1 MSFPS
6 YFMPLSWWWEVK
18 KVIAISQ
25 GHPTRGGYQI
35 NAGKF
40 ILIYFFSKL
49 FKLGNRVLR
58 AAEHSP
64 RERLPEGKLG
74 HLNGILNWNIYS
86 VSSLPVPYT
95 RWKCFK
101 SSPWFIAKCTPW
113 FSVSEHSQ
121 DSECWL
127 RDIFI
132 SQWSHEEILSS
143 CNRYPFP
150 KQRHQT
156 EVMLFLCEI
165 PAQLSHFK
173 EYPNQSFFIETK
185 ALICGIHS
193 LETFLSFPEVFDVIW
208 CDISCLAWSLKS
220 PVMSVSAWAEISV
233 SSLVLSADCWGA
245 VPWHLQAFL
254 H

>member
-1 MSFPS
+1 MQENSSWYIFFPNS
-6 YFMPLSWWWEVK
+6 S
-18 KVIAISQ
+18 S
-25 GHPTRGGYQI
+25 
-35 NAGKF
+35 
-40 ILIYFFSKL
+40 
-49 FKLGNRVLR
+49 LGIEFWGLQ
-58 AAEHSP
+58 STGCCP

-132 SQWSHEEILSS
+132 SPWSHEEILSS

-173 EYPNQSFFIETK
+173 EYPNQ
-185 ALICGIHS
+185 
-193 LETFLSFPEVFDVIW
+193 
-208 CDISCLAWSLKS
+208 
-220 PVMSVSAWAEISV
+220 
-233 SSLVLSADCWGA
+233 
-245 VPWHLQAFL
+245 
-254 H
+254 